1 MPPPARLFACALI
14 LASAAGCARGEDHFQ
29 LTSPAFADQGR
40 LPDAQ
45 ALNAMGCTGANR
57 SPALGWTGAPAGTK
71 SFAVTLY
78 DPDAPTGSGWWHWVV
93 FNLPS
98 GTRGLPAGPAPLP
111 AGTVEGRTDFGAPGY
126 GGACPPVGGKPHR
139 YVFTVHA
146 LDVAKLDVSPDASA
160 AMVSYNL
167 GAHSLA
173 KATLT
178 ALYGR

>member
-1 MPPPARLFACALI
+1 MSKLARLFACTLI
-14 LASAAGCARGEDHFQ
+14 VASAAGCARAGDGFQ

-40 LPDAQ
+40 LPAAQ
-45 ALNAMGCTGANR
+45 ALNAMGCTGENR
-57 SPALGWTGAPAGTK
+57 SPALAWTGAPAGTK
-71 SFAVTLY
+71 SFAITLY

-93 FNLPS
+93 FNLPADARS
-98 GTRGLPAGPAPLP
+98 LAEGPTPLP
-111 AGTVEGRTDFGAPGY
+111 RGAIEGRTDFGAPGY

-146 LDVAKLDVSPDASA
+146 LDVATLDVPPEASA
-160 AMVSYNL
+160 AMVGYNL
-167 GAHSLA
+167 NAHTLA

>member
-1 MPPPARLFACALI
+1 MPTPARLFACALI
-14 LASAAGCARGEDHFQ
+14 LASAAGCARAEDGFQ

-40 LPDAQ
+40 LPDTQ

-57 SPALGWTGAPAGTK
+57 SPALAWTGAPTGTK

-93 FNLPS
+93 FDLPA
-98 GTRGLPAGPAPLP
+98 GARGLPAGPAPLP
-111 AGTVEGRTDFGAPGY
+111 AGTVEGRTDFGVPGY

-146 LDVAKLDVSPDASA
+146 LDVARLDVPPDASA
-160 AMVSYNL
+160 AMVGYNL
-167 GAHSLA
+167 NAHSLA